1 MPVYF
6 ARHIERDL
14 MKIGC
19 SAFPCDRV
27 CNLRIEPREPAPL
40 RLVGFLEG
48 GRDLERAMHRVHQA
62 HRAAVGKYREYFVA
76 SDIANAVEA
85 LCSTEAAVAFMREWC
100 ARDLAAVSLSIKA
113 FGGVEAWA
121 KALRWDTPSAIFR
134 ADLEWCHA
142 VDANKRKLPPDWRDS
157 SQWRGAVQ

>member
-6 ARHIERDL
+6 ARHIEQDL

-27 CNLRIEPREPAPL
+27 CNLRINPGEPAPL
-40 RLVGFLEG
+40 RLVGFVEG
-48 GRDLERAMHRVHQA
+48 DRDLEREMHRVHRT
-62 HRAAVGKYREYFVA
+62 HRADVGRYREYFVA
-76 SDIANAVEA
+76 SAIADAVEA
-85 LCSTEAAVAFMREWC
+85 LCSTDSAVAFMRQWC

-121 KALRWDTPSAIFR
+121 KALRWDTPSAILR

-142 VDANKRKLPPDWRDS
+142 VNVDSLRLPPDWRDS
-157 SQWRGAVQ
+157 SQWRGAMQ